1 MLARNDRKA
10 YRTMRVSTYSMLALL
25 AFCALIAAGCG
36 GGPKDAAKELSAA
49 CERQI
54 AEIKDAKS
62 ESKIIAAKSS
72 EDRESQEHTVQCAGQ
87 KVEAPAAATTD
98 EAAAGDKGTTEPSKT
113 AAIDPASRDMF
124 TEKCAACHTL
134 ADAGATG
141 AVGPNLDEL
150 TLTAD
155 VVTKQVEN
163 GGGAMPPGL
172 YTGEDAAKVGEY
184 VAAASKA
191 SAG

>member
-1 MLARNDRKA
+1 
-10 YRTMRVSTYSMLALL
+10 MRVSSVSVLVLI

-49 CERQI
+49 CERQMTEI
-54 AEIKDAKS
+54 ADAKK
-62 ESKIIAAKSS
+62 ESKIVSAKSS
-72 EDRESQEHTVQCAGQ
+72 EDRESTERTVQCAGQ
-87 KVEAPAAATTD
+87 KVEAPAAMTTTD
-98 EAAAGDKGTTEPSKT
+98 GGAADDNGGAEPTKT
-113 AAIDPASRDMF
+113 AEIDPASRDMF
-124 TEKCAACHTL
+124 TSKCASCHTL
-134 ADAGATG
+134 ADAQATG

-155 VVTKQVEN
+155 VVTNQVEN

-172 YTGEDAAKVGEY
+172 YTGDDAKKIGEY

-191 SAG
+191 SAAG